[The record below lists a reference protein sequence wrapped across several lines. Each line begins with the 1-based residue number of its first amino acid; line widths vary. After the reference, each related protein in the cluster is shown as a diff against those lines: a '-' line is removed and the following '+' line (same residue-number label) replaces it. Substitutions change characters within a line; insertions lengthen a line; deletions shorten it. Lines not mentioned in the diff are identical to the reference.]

1 MAPAG
6 AAFCDS
12 DSFSSPSP
20 SSIHQPSGRCTEHS
34 HSPFVNAHQKLL
46 HSHYMPADPFEARN
60 KLWGC
65 CIRMSQRIKMLS
77 VSWARLRGKETRG
90 ITSILSS
97 LHAQCCVVVVLRV
110 MFFFDFSNCRTPV
123 GWTTVQTNML
133 SEEKKEMLAKEAEKR
148 VGKITRER
156 GNKRSGENILFLSLL
171 MRHGW

>member
-1 MAPAG
+1 MTIPHTNANCFCFLCYTSRRLSAASLPPMVKKQSEDLVVIVQCAVYFVKWQGKLGSGEAIWLSRAVRQNAFMAPAG

-77 VSWARLRGKETRG
+77 VS
-90 ITSILSS
+90 
-97 LHAQCCVVVVLRV
+97 
-110 MFFFDFSNCRTPV
+110 
-123 GWTTVQTNML
+123 
-133 SEEKKEMLAKEAEKR
+133 
-148 VGKITRER
+148 
-156 GNKRSGENILFLSLL
+156 
-171 MRHGW
+171 